1 MKLRMLVRANTIEDT
16 MRATFEE
23 NDDENHDDDG
33 FFVMMV
39 MVMEVTF
46 IAPESIM
53 VPSILP
59 TLDVIACKS
68 LLYNDK
74 NNKKQQV
81 AM

>member
-1 MKLRMLVRANTIEDT
+1 MLVRANTIEDT

-53 VPSILP
+53 FQRILP

-68 LLYNDK
+68 MLIYTK
-74 NNKKQQV
+74 TARSCV
-81 AM
+81 IFP